1 MVRSVRGWVL
11 AVLAFVLLLFRNQ
24 IGTVRSS
31 VFGRRQPVLLLVGR
45 VADLWWVALVL
56 GGVVLAYDYG
66 FLDRMTSRTQTGRA
80 TGTAARARKPISRED
95 IIQATNWSRVN
106 FIVFRRSIGV
116 SLAAAGLIGTI
127 IALVMGRGPSL
138 ISGITFIAMIAG
150 IWVVLTSRTRGKEIS
165 DDYTHRVSVRIPDLF
180 EPHSF
185 HLHLRQIAED
195 LGYVMADE
203 ISPGVGGVPAQFDE
217 DVFLSEGGFIARKRP
232 IMPPLSPFPEE
243 SLLADLV
250 NVTSISMAA
259 IFVSIA
265 AIASSPSSA
274 MLPIGLVV
282 TVVGILGLLYS
293 YIVRTRNWARLY
305 CLVEGT
311 VHTPTANLYAEGL
324 GNSGTEKLEPTISS
338 PESATE
344 LIVTVGVR
352 SSPYFDDEELQ
363 ADFTSF
369 VDDIDTV
376 AQANSSRVL
385 ETQLGVT
392 NDDPTT
398 GRADQ

>member
-1 MVRSVRGWVL
+1 MVRSLRGWVVT
-11 AVLAFVLLLFRNQ
+11 VLAFVFLLFGNQ
-24 IGTVRSS
+24 IGTA
-31 VFGRRQPVLLLVGR
+31 GAGIGRQPPALRLVGTLT
-45 VADLWWVALVL
+45 DFWWVALVL
-56 GGVVLAYDYG
+56 GVVVLAYDYG
-66 FLDRMTSRTQTGRA
+66 FLDQLSSRGQGGSGTR
-80 TGTAARARKPISRED
+80 TAARTRRKPISRED
-95 IIQATNWSRVN
+95 IIEATNWSRVN

-116 SLAAAGLIGTI
+116 SLAAAGFIGTI
-127 IALVMGRGPSL
+127 IAFVMGRGAVL
-138 ISGITFIAMIAG
+138 VAGIAFLAMLVG
-150 IWVVLTSRTRGKEIS
+150 IWVVLTSRTRGKEIT

-185 HLHLRQIAED
+185 HVHLRQIAED
-195 LGYVMADE
+195 LGYVMVDE
-203 ISPGVGGVPAQFDE
+203 VSPGVGGVPAQFDE

-232 IMPPLSPFPEE
+232 IMPPISPFPDE

-265 AIASSPSSA
+265 AVASSPNPTV
-274 MLPIGLVV
+274 LPVGIVVSVIGLF
-282 TVVGILGLLYS
+282 GLLYS

-324 GNSGTEKLEPTISS
+324 GDGGPEKLEPTVSS

-369 VDDIDTV
+369 VDDIDAV
-376 AQANSSRVL
+376 AQANSSRIL
-385 ETQLGVT
+385 ETQLGVR
-392 NDDPTT
+392 NGDSS
-398 GRADQ
+398 GRAD